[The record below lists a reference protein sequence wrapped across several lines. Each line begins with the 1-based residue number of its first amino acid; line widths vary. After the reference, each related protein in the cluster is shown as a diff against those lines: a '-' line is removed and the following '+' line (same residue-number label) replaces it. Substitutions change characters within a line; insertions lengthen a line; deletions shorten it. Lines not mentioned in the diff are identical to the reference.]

1 MRWLI
6 AICVVVVA
14 LGAAGCGGSDESSG
28 DTQATLTET
37 VASDETTTDEGT
49 TEDDSTMDDTDLSA
63 LTSEDC
69 LALSAAIVAVNQ
81 AFAGTASDIDS
92 SEFEK
97 YADSVPED
105 IQADLQT
112 IADVGTAAAA
122 AYAKLD
128 VAPGETPNAEQLA
141 EYGAAMDAIDT
152 EEYSAATE
160 RVGAFTEEACSGG

>member
-1 MRWLI
+1 LI

-28 DTQATLTET
+28 DTEATLTET

-49 TEDDSTMDDTDLSA
+49 TEDDSTMGDTDLSA

-69 LALSAAIVAVNQ
+69 LALGAAIAAVNQ
-81 AFAGTASDIDS
+81 AFAGTASDIDQ

-97 YADSVPED
+97 YADRVPED
-105 IQADLQT
+105 IQSDLQT
-112 IADVGTAAAA
+112 MADVGAAASA

-128 VAPGETPNAEQLA
+128 VAPGEAPSADQMA

-152 EEYSAATE
+152 EEYTAASE
-160 RVGAFTEEACSGG
+160 RVGAYTGEACSGG